1 MPGLLLFS
9 NSPWAEETGRERV
22 RYRAATSKERTGVH
36 LATETIT
43 VEQRRVAADLP
54 TVVVDVGVNALK
66 IFLLFFGLWAVV
78 GVFNLQIEGTLLSGA
93 AWRDVL
99 TGGIVQGAMYG
110 LIALGYSMVYGILG
124 FINFAHG
131 EVFMV
136 GMFGAM
142 FVAHGLGDNGLLES
156 NFLLSMLIIVIA
168 AMIVSGILAV
178 VTEKVA
184 YRPLRGSPR
193 LIPLITSIGVSFF
206 LQYAVSGLFGAGV
219 KRFPELPPAV
229 QARYNILGLLVNG
242 SQILVFV
249 VTAISVVGLW
259 WFVARSKTGRAIRA
273 VAEDKEIAGLMGI
286 NVDRTVVM
294 TFLVGGAMA
303 GVAAAMWAFLYKNV
317 FFLSGFL
324 PGIKAFTAAVLGGIG
339 NLPGALLG
347 GMTLGMVEA
356 AGPTL
361 MSALRWQIPDL
372 LAYVLGIGAIAIA
385 GFGAYRLRNRV
396 IAQTSTNV
404 SFIVLGILFAV
415 FAFTLLPGFQIVIP
429 GASQLKDMIAFIVL
443 IGVLMIRPIGL
454 LGERLAVEERG

>member
-1 MPGLLLFS
+1 M
-9 NSPWAEETGRERV
+9 
-22 RYRAATSKERTGVH
+22 
-36 LATETIT
+36 
-43 VEQRRVAADLP
+43 EQRRVSADTP
-54 TVVVDVGVNALK
+54 TVAVDVFINALK
-66 IFLLFFGLWAVV
+66 VFLGFFALWALV
-78 GVFNLQIEGTLLSGA
+78 GAISLQIEGRLISGA

-99 TGGIVQGAMYG
+99 TGGFVQGAMYG
-110 LIALGYSMVYGILG
+110 LVALGYSMVYGILG

-131 EVFMV
+131 EVFMT

-142 FVAHGLGDNGLLES
+142 FVAHGLADNGMLES
-156 NFLLSMLIIVIA
+156 NFFLAMLIMIVA
-168 AMIVSGILAV
+168 AMIVSSVVAV
-178 VTEKVA
+178 VIERVA
-184 YRPLRGSPR
+184 YRPLRGAPR

-219 KRFPELPPAV
+219 KRFPELPAAM
-229 QARYNILGLLVNG
+229 QQRYNILGLLVNG
-242 SQILVFV
+242 SQILVVV

-259 WFVARSKTGRAIRA
+259 WFVTRSKTGRAIRA

-286 NVDRTVVM
+286 DVDRTVVM

-347 GMTLGMVEA
+347 GMTLGLVEA
-356 AGPTL
+356 AGPTF
-361 MSALRWQIPDL
+361 MTAWRWAIPDVV
-372 LAYVLGIGAIAIA
+372 AYVLGVISLALAV
-385 GFGAYRLRNRV
+385 FGAYRLRRRV
-396 IAQTSTNV
+396 IVQTSTNI
-404 SFIVLGILFAV
+404 SLIVLGVLFAV
-415 FAFTLLPGFQIVIP
+415 LAFTVIPGFQVVIP